1 MSVIFELGAG
11 YIAIGWDV
19 NLTDGRKQGGT
30 KHAYFWAAST
40 VFRSASTAAF
50 DGRFHLAP
58 VEEIRNSIDHGERS

>member
-1 MSVIFELGAG
+1 MG
-11 YIAIGWDV
+11 
-19 NLTDGRKQGGT
+19 TDGRKQGGT